1 MTHLVRVGDRLR
13 RHDEGVY
20 NARPDG
26 EPDETAM
33 LGGVASG
40 IYQEDTQDGIYPANH
55 LQVIPAFA
63 PVPHPP
69 RRPNQPEGVYE
80 QEDYAEYNERG
91 FEKRLAGAIA
101 HLVALDVRL
110 KNQDMT
116 FALPLGNR
124 AISRMLTDLSA
135 DFVFG
140 KIQRLELRQS
150 AQGGALG

>member
-1 MTHLVRVGDRLR
+1 MF
-13 RHDEGVY
+13 
-20 NARPDG
+20 
-26 EPDETAM
+26 
-33 LGGVASG
+33 GGITSG
-40 IYQEDTQDGIYPANH
+40 IDQECTQDRIYPANH

-69 RRPNQPEGVYE
+69 RRPNQPERVYE

-116 FALPLGNR
+116 FASPLGNR
-124 AISRMLTDLSA
+124 AISRLLTHL
-135 DFVFG
+135 G
-140 KIQRLELRQS
+140 H
-150 AQGGALG
+150 ALAT